1 MGENGTFAI
10 CCCCC
15 GITAVVAAVDGLL
28 AEGGIQAVLWISVVT
43 NTSEKRLDT
52 T

>member
-10 CCCCC
+10 CCCC
-15 GITAVVAAVDGLL
+15 GITVVVVAAVDGLL

-43 NTSEKRLDT
+43 NTSEKKNRYV
-52 T
+52 